1 MIEEWKH
8 PEFLRGK
15 TLLLGAKHKFTKSYP
30 GSTKAHGIRKKAQA
44 IRKHVQLAS
53 KCYSGISSS
62 PMTNEAEERLTE
74 IVEYFCREVSYR
86 EHLWAIYYGLKA
98 HGRVLPAFFE
108 GGSKAEDTKRPMITP
123 WKRTLLE
130 TITSRLLSGDL
141 KATTGQSSKY
151 NRKKKVPTVTIDR
164 NKWYTQPDRRNQAL
178 LQDLERAQLPAL
190 HSAFTEKI
198 IEAEQKI
205 SKEEQKEVRI
215 TKK

>member
-15 TLLLGAKHKFTKSYP
+15 TLLLGAKHKVTKSYA
-30 GSTKAHGIRKKAQA
+30 GATKAHEIRKKAQA

-62 PMTNEAEERLTE
+62 QASEAEGRITE
-74 IVEYFCREVSYR
+74 IVEYLCREVDYT
-86 EHLWAIYYGLKA
+86 ELLWAIYYGLKA

-108 GGSKAEDTKRPMITP
+108 GGSTADDTRCPMMTP

-141 KATTGQSSKY
+141 KAMLVSTGR